1 MPYAKKYT
9 MKTSQED
16 YRRLADQCRETART
30 VSTETERA
38 DLLARARTFD
48 FLADHP
54 PAASS
59 ELNE

>member
-1 MPYAKKYT
+1 MNHTHKLGP
-9 MKTSQED
+9 EG
-16 YRRLADQCRETART
+16 YRRLAARVREAART
-30 VSTETERA
+30 VSTHEERA
-38 DLLARARTFD
+38 DLLARAKLWD